1 MKYGKL
7 YDIQTKIEDEGL
19 WDVSESKQMNAVY
32 KGLVGSLNDKY
43 SEYYTPSEAKEW
55 DNYVNAT
62 FYGIGVIFTQ
72 DEKNRFLISDVI
84 DQSPADNA
92 GLKKGDIITQ
102 VNGKTYKTSDK
113 LKDAIRGELGT
124 KVNVTYERNGVSK
137 TVTITR
143 GKVTETTVSGTILK
157 DHMAYIRISSFA
169 EKTAEEF
176 QHELSTL
183 EKKDP
188 KGLIIDLRENP
199 GGYADQALKIADQ
212 LLPECTITYLQD
224 RKGKKTYYNS
234 KESATK
240 LKYVLLVD
248 GGSASSS
255 EIVAAAVKDNK
266 GGKLVGTR
274 TFGKGIVQQEYQF
287 NDGSELKLTT
297 HQYFSPKGHRINK
310 VGIKPDYT
318 VKFDISGDH
327 DAQLEKA
334 MQLLEAD

>member
-1 MKYGKL
+1 MDEANRKQTIRIILITVCVTVAAAVLLVWAAAEIGGLRLVNGKTYERNEKIAVKYGKL

-224 RKGKKTYYNS
+224 RKGKKSHY
-234 KESATK
+234 
-240 LKYVLLVD
+240 
-248 GGSASSS
+248 G
-255 EIVAAAVKDNK
+255 
-266 GGKLVGTR
+266 
-274 TFGKGIVQQEYQF
+274 
-287 NDGSELKLTT
+287 
-297 HQYFSPKGHRINK
+297 
-310 VGIKPDYT
+310 
-318 VKFDISGDH
+318 
-327 DAQLEKA
+327 
-334 MQLLEAD
+334 